1 MALVAPGLP
10 HDGLLPFGGPLP
22 QTSCLPILHTCH
34 LRTSTR
40 LFRPVISPLTVIAS
54 VLPVYI
60 LMAAG
65 ALLRKTG
72 VVRKEHDAGVMQ
84 LVYMV
89 MLPCF
94 MLDKMLGSDVLRNPW
109 TVLSGAGIGFS
120 LIIIGIG
127 IGFIVARLFGLAHG
141 TGMRTLAL
149 TAGTQ
154 NFGFTAAPVVE
165 ILWGTSTL
173 AMLFVHNT
181 GVELA
186 MWTVGVMIMSSG
198 STMQW
203 KKLINGPV
211 VAVAV
216 GLLLVFTGL
225 DDSIT
230 GPVRRAMSMIGVGA
244 FPLGIL
250 IIGCTIM
257 DLIGT
262 ERPSLRVISAALL
275 VRLCLAPL
283 AILSAAKFLPI
294 ATELKQVLVVQAAM
308 PAAITPIMLARMYG
322 GRPAVAVQVVVFT
335 TVASLLTVPWIITW
349 GCQWIG
355 LNPQIP

>member
-1 MALVAPGLP
+1 
-10 HDGLLPFGGPLP
+10 
-22 QTSCLPILHTCH
+22 
-34 LRTSTR
+34 
-40 LFRPVISPLTVIAS
+40 VISPLTAVHS
-54 VLPVYI
+54 VLPVYL

-65 ALLRKTG
+65 AALRKTG
-72 VVRKEHDAGVMQ
+72 VIRKEHDAGIMQ
-84 LVYMV
+84 VVYMV

-109 TVLSGAGIGFS
+109 TVLSGAGIGFG
-120 LIIIGIG
+120 LIVIGIG
-127 IGFIVARLFGLAHG
+127 IGFIVARLFGLSHG

-154 NFGFTAAPVVE
+154 NFGFTAAPVIE
-165 ILWGTSTL
+165 ILWGTGTL

-186 MWTVGVMIMSSG
+186 MWTVGIMIMSG
-198 STMQW
+198 GGAMNW

-216 GLLLVFTGL
+216 GLLFVFTGL
-225 DDSIT
+225 DDSFH
-230 GPVRRAMSMIGVGA
+230 GPARRAMSMIGVGA
-244 FPLGIL
+244 FPLGIM

-262 ERPSLRVISAALL
+262 ERPNPRVISAALL

-308 PAAITPIMLARMYG
+308 PAAITPIIIARMYG

-349 GCQWIG
+349 GCRW
-355 LNPQIP
+355 LNLTPQL

>member
-1 MALVAPGLP
+1 M
-10 HDGLLPFGGPLP
+10 
-22 QTSCLPILHTCH
+22 
-34 LRTSTR
+34 
-40 LFRPVISPLTVIAS
+40 ISPLTVIAS
-54 VLPVYI
+54 VLPVYL

-65 ALLRKTG
+65 AALRKTG
-72 VVRKEHDAGVMQ
+72 VIRKEHDAGIMQ
-84 LVYMV
+84 AVYMV

-109 TVLSGAGIGFS
+109 TVLSGAGIGFG
-120 LIIIGIG
+120 LIVVGVC
-127 IGFIVARLFGLAHG
+127 IGFVVARLFGLGHG
-141 TGMRTLAL
+141 TGLRTLAL

-165 ILWGTSTL
+165 ILWGTGTL

-186 MWTVGVMIMSSG
+186 MWTVGVMIMSSSG
-198 STMQW
+198 KMPW
-203 KKLINGPV
+203 KKLLNGPV
-211 VAVAV
+211 IAVAV

-225 DDSIT
+225 DDSVN
-230 GPVRRAMSMIGVGA
+230 GPARRAISMIGIGA

-250 IIGCTIM
+250 VIGCTVM

-262 ERPSLRVISAALL
+262 ERPSPRVIAAAFL

-283 AILSAAKFLPI
+283 AILAAAKFLPI
-294 ATELKQVLVVQAAM
+294 VPELKQVLVVQAAM
-308 PAAITPIMLARMYG
+308 PAAITPIILARMYG

-335 TVASLLTVPWIITW
+335 TIASLFTVPWIITW
-349 GCQWIG
+349 GCQWLG
-355 LNPQIP
+355 LTPKL

>member
-1 MALVAPGLP
+1 M
-10 HDGLLPFGGPLP
+10 
-22 QTSCLPILHTCH
+22 
-34 LRTSTR
+34 
-40 LFRPVISPLTVIAS
+40 ISPLDAVFS
-54 VLPVYI
+54 VLPVYL
-60 LMAAG
+60 LMVAG
-65 ALLRKTG
+65 ATMRKLG
-72 VVRKEHDAGVMQ
+72 VVRKEHDAGIMQ
-84 LVYMV
+84 AVYMI

-94 MLDKMLGSDVLRNPW
+94 MLDKMLGSDVLRNPM
-109 TVLSGAGIGFS
+109 TILAGAGLGFT
-120 LIIIGIG
+120 LIVVGIG
-127 IGFIVARLFGLAHG
+127 IGFVIARLFGLERG
-141 TGMRTLAL
+141 TGMRTLAI

-154 NFGFTAAPVVE
+154 NFGFTAAPVIE
-165 ILWGTSTL
+165 ILWGTGTL

-198 STMQW
+198 SSMHW
-203 KKLINGPV
+203 KKLLNGPV
-211 VAVAV
+211 IAVAI

-225 DDSIT
+225 DGSIT
-230 GPVRRAMSMIGVGA
+230 GPARRAMSMMGMGA
-244 FPLGIL
+244 FPLGIF

-262 ERPSLRVISAALL
+262 ERPSIRVISAALL

-294 ATELKQVLVVQAAM
+294 VPELKQVLVVQAAM

-349 GCQWIG
+349 GCQW
-355 LNPQIP
+355 LQLTPKL